1 MTRAARLPVSITEL
15 PLLATPRQAAHLLGL
30 SDGQIR
36 ALIRAGLITHIM
48 IGKRFRIPTDD
59 IARFIAEN
67 KEAAMPR
74 RNTGPKLRFLKK
86 RNTWYVTWSEAGRS
100 FERSTATANYKEA
113 EIIFAEFL
121 RLRQRRSGPRDPSEI
136 LISEVLTDYA
146 DERSSDIAAPMR
158 LIYAVRELRKFWR
171 NLTVADVT
179 RETCRAYVRARGK
192 SAGTARRELGVLR
205 AAINHAHREGRITRT
220 IAILLA
226 GEA

>member
-1 MTRAARLPVSITEL
+1 
-15 PLLATPRQAAHLLGL
+15 
-30 SDGQIR
+30 
-36 ALIRAGLITHIM
+36 
-48 IGKRFRIPTDD
+48 
-59 IARFIAEN
+59 
-67 KEAAMPR
+67 MPR

-220 IAILLA
+220 IAIRLPEKPESRERWLTRSEAAKLLKA
-226 GEA
+226 AMQESRVRLYLPLFILVGLYSGQRKSAAFGSKLT